1 VPPAT
6 GASPA
11 SSQRK
16 YSKLERKIGFSPNS
30 VESTIL
36 AQRPRCPAIAVT
48 LQCTMPKP
56 AVLVIDDEPDLC
68 ELLSITLQR
77 MDLSPRTANTVAEA
91 RRLLKAERFDL
102 CLTDMQLPDGNGLE
116 LVEWMQQN
124 TPTVPVAVIT
134 AHGNMETAVRALK
147 VGAFDFVSKPL
158 DLAGL
163 RKLVA
168 TAIKLSN
175 PSDGDTSVF
184 GPRLLG
190 TSTAMH
196 SMREMIAR
204 VARSQAPVHI
214 SGESGTGKELVAKL
228 IHESGPRRDGPFVP
242 VNCGAIPTELMES
255 EFFGHKRGSFT
266 GAINDKKGLIQS
278 AEGGTLFLDE
288 IADLP
293 LHMQVKLLRVI
304 QEKAVRAVGE
314 QVEVGIDVRVLSAT
328 HKNLADLV
336 TEGKFR
342 EDLFYRVNVIELRVP
357 SLRERPEDVQELA
370 EAILRRLG
378 RRMKVTPPALG
389 KDALAALEAY
399 AFPGNVRELE
409 NILERAITLTT
420 SGEIRASDIQLR
432 PPPGGV
438 AAATSSSVG
447 ALGDHLEDIER
458 DAIVRALEQTRFNK
472 TAAAKVLG
480 MSFRA
485 LRYRIK
491 KLGIE

>member
-1 VPPAT
+1 
-6 GASPA
+6 
-11 SSQRK
+11 
-16 YSKLERKIGFSPNS
+16 
-30 VESTIL
+30 
-36 AQRPRCPAIAVT
+36 
-48 LQCTMPKP
+48 MPKP
-56 AVLVIDDEPDLC
+56 VVLIIDDEPDLC

-77 MDLSPRTANTVAEA
+77 MDLTSRTASTVAA
-91 RRLLKAERFDL
+91 GRRLLKAERIDL

-116 LVEWMQQN
+116 LVEWMQQH
-124 TPTVPVAVIT
+124 TPAVPVAVIT

-158 DLAGL
+158 DLAVL
-163 RKLVA
+163 RKLVT

-175 PSDGDTSVF
+175 PNDGDTSVF

-190 TSTAMH
+190 TSAAMQN
-196 SMREMIAR
+196 MREMIAR

-266 GAINDKKGLIQS
+266 GAVNDKKGLIQS

-304 QEKAVRAVGE
+304 QEKAVRPVGE

-328 HKNLADLV
+328 HKNLAHLV

-357 SLRERPEDVQELA
+357 SLRERPEDVSELA

-378 RRMKVTPPALG
+378 RRMKIVPPMLG
-389 KDALAALEAY
+389 KDALAALEIY

-420 SGEIRASDIQLR
+420 QGEIRASDIQLR
-432 PPPGGV
+432 PPPGAAP
-438 AAATSSSVG
+438 AAANSLSSG